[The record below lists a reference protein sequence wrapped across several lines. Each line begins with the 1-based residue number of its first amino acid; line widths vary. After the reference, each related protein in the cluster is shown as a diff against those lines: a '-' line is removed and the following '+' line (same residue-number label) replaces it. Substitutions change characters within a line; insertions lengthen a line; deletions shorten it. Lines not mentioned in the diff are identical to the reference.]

1 MKIKKSIIISLIVII
16 MILANITNVF
26 AATKLELQQKSTTL
40 KNQIDAKTEEID
52 EVKEQVS
59 DNVKQIQTL
68 TNEIS
73 QYKNEIDNLDS
84 QIITLEKSI
93 AEAQIKLDEAQAKYI
108 KQDSMLKER
117 IVAQYESGQTSY
129 LDVLLSA
136 SSLTEFISNYYLV
149 SEIATYDTELLDQIE
164 QNKNEIANAKSAL
177 EENKNQ
183 LATAKANKEATANS
197 LQNSQAAKQQQ
208 LSKLT
213 AEEKALEDELDK
225 MEKEFENTEAQI
237 KALSIQN
244 INSAYIGGVLGWP
257 APGYT
262 TITSPFGWRI
272 HPITKRQ
279 TFHYGID
286 IGTPTGAT
294 IVAANDGK
302 VISSSYTSGY
312 GNLVIIDHGGGI
324 VTAYAHG
331 SKLIASVRSKRKKR
345 RYNYVSRINW

>member
-84 QIITLEKSI
+84 QISILEKSI
-93 AEAQIKLDEAQAKYI
+93 AEEQTKLDEAQAKYV
-108 KQDSMLKER
+108 KQDNMLKER

-164 QNKNEIANAKSAL
+164 QNKNDIAAAKAAL
-177 EENKNQ
+177 ETNMNQ
-183 LATAKANKEATANS
+183 LATAKANKEATAKS
-197 LQNSQAAKQQQ
+197 LQNSQEVVQQQ
-208 LSKLT
+208 VSKLT
-213 AEEKALEDELDK
+213 AEEKALEEQLDQI
-225 MEKEFENTEAQI
+225 EKEFANTEAQI
-237 KALSIQN
+237 KALSMQSS
-244 INSAYIGGVLGWP
+244 NSIYIGGVLGWP
-257 APGYT
+257 APGYS
-262 TITSPFGWRI
+262 TITSPFGMRY
-272 HPITKRQ
+272 HPLSGLYKM
-279 TFHYGID
+279 HSGVD
-286 IGTPTGAT
+286 IAIPTGAN

-302 VISSSYTSGY
+302 VILSEYYGGY
-312 GNLVIIDHGGGI
+312 GNCIMIDHGGGI
-324 VTAYAHG
+324 VTVYAHG
-331 SKLIASVRSKRKKR
+331 SKLIASVRPKCKKG
-345 RYNYVSRINW
+345 RINYESR